1 MKKQLLSIALSIGVI
16 AVSAQSTPTTQIS
29 DFENVTL
36 TSNHNTVYN
45 DSTGGGGFTSG
56 NAYFPSQWDPHYDYW
71 SGGWAASS
79 VRDSTNA
86 YPNLYGCAAY
96 TGYNSSNKYAVGTT
110 SGSLMMYM
118 TDSLIGK
125 TVTGMYICNS
135 TYAYK
140 SMKKGDSYEPAFT
153 ARNKDWFKLTAKKY
167 FGGVLT
173 NDSVEVYL
181 ADFRYS
187 DTTQNYILKT
197 WMWVGFSAIGNVDSL
212 SFSLSSSQNGTY
224 GMNTPAFFCIDN
236 VTLSTYRDTA
246 ATTGIKNYFS
256 ENSLSVYPNPAVTE
270 TEIVYNT
277 SASVPVNLKLID
289 LLGNELITQKAQSF
303 LGLNKFKI
311 DVSTL
316 PAGVYYV
323 TLNAGSNLLTKK
335 LIKQ

>member
-1 MKKQLLSIALSIGVI
+1 MKKQLLSIALFTGVLTMQ
-16 AVSAQSTPTTQIS
+16 AQITTTTQIS
-29 DFENVTL
+29 DFENVIL

-45 DSTGGGGFTSG
+45 DSTGGGGFKSG
-56 NAYFPSQWDPHYDYW
+56 NAYFPSQWDSHYDYW

-79 VRDSTNA
+79 VLDSTNA

-96 TGYNSSNKYAVGTT
+96 TGYNGSNKYAVGTT

-140 SMKKGDSYEPAFT
+140 SMKNGDSYEPAFT
-153 ARNKDWFKLTAKKY
+153 AHNQDWFKLTAKKY

-181 ADFRYS
+181 ADFRYA

-212 SFSLSSSQNGTY
+212 SFSLSSSQNGMY

-236 VTLSTYRDTA
+236 VPLSTYTDTA
-246 ATTGIKNYFS
+246 APRIKNYTS
-256 ENSLSVYPNPAVTE
+256 ENS
-270 TEIVYNT
+270 
-277 SASVPVNLKLID
+277 
-289 LLGNELITQKAQSF
+289 
-303 LGLNKFKI
+303 
-311 DVSTL
+311 
-316 PAGVYYV
+316 
-323 TLNAGSNLLTKK
+323 
-335 LIKQ
+335 